1 MLLKFNKMHG
11 LGNDFVV
18 IDAISQAVEL
28 SCEQIQLLADRRF
41 GIGCD
46 QLLLVQSSDIKGIDF
61 KYRIFNADG
70 GEVEQCGNGARCFA
84 RFVKEKGLI
93 KRNKIVVETA
103 GGIITLVINEQQ
115 LVTVNMGVP
124 CFQPASLP
132 FKPGK
137 GDSIADNRYALSI
150 KNSSVTASAAAQ
162 DLMDTA
168 LTDTSLNATHVP
180 GQLEGDTL
188 CSNSQENF
196 NSIKVEFS
204 AVSMGN
210 PHITLKVDDL
220 DSYPVKFIGKILE
233 SHPSF
238 PKRVNVGFMQII
250 DRTHIR
256 LRVYERGSGETLACG
271 TGACAAVAN
280 GISRGWLDESVE
292 VLLPA
297 GSLQIA
303 WQLVNNN
310 DLMMT
315 GPASFVFEGQIR
327 L

>member
-1 MLLKFNKMHG
+1 MLIHFSKMHG

-18 IDAISQAVEL
+18 IDAISQRVNLTAG
-28 SCEQIQLLADRRF
+28 QIRFIAERRF
-41 GIGCD
+41 GVGCD
-46 QLLLVQSSDIKGIDF
+46 QLLLVENSEIDGIDF

-93 KRNKIVVETA
+93 ESNKVVVETA
-103 GGIITLVINEQQ
+103 GGIITLLINQQ
-115 LVTVNMGVP
+115 QMVSVNMGAP
-124 CFQPASLP
+124 RFDPLTLP
-132 FKPGK
+132 FVPGV
-137 GDSIADNRYALSI
+137 GDSMSENRYALVI
-150 KNSSVTASAAAQ
+150 KDRLIEDRVPDNKPDGKSAAG
-162 DLMDTA
+162 
-168 LTDTSLNATHVP
+168 S
-180 GQLEGDTL
+180 GI
-188 CSNSQENF
+188 F
-196 NSIKVEFS
+196 KVEFS

-210 PHITLKVDDL
+210 PHITLKVTDL
-220 DSYPVKFIGKILE
+220 NNYPVKDIGKILE

-250 DRTHIR
+250 DRTHLR

-297 GSLQIA
+297 GSLQIE
-303 WQLVNNN
+303 WQPGVQ
-310 DLMMT
+310 DLIMT
-315 GPASFVFEGQIR
+315 GPANFVFEGKIT